1 MSTELQKM
9 NGQQTLAIWAE
20 RIAECRNSGL
30 SVKTWCKQN
39 QVCEQ
44 TYYRWQKRVFAL
56 AKAQHKAQFAEV
68 TPILPAQNNSP
79 VAITVHV
86 AGISADIHNGADSAT
101 VESVLRILKLC

>member
-20 RIAECRNSGL
+20 RIAECRSSGL

-39 QVCEQ
+39 QICEQ
-44 TYYRWQKRVFAL
+44 TYYRWQKRVFTL
-56 AKAQHKAQFAEV
+56 AKAQHEAQFAEV

-86 AGISADIHNGADSAT
+86 AGISADIHNGADPAT
-101 VESVLRILKLC
+101 VEAVLRILKLC